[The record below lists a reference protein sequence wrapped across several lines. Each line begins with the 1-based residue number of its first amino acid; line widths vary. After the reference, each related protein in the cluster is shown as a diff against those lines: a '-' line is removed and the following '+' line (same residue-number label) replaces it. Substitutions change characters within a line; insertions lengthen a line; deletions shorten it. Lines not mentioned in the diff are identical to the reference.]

1 MAQTPGS
8 TDARAQRKTRV
19 GVVVSNRMT
28 KTIVVRVEQLVRH
41 PKYNRVI
48 SHTSK
53 FKAHDEAQS
62 AAIGDRVKIMETR
75 PISRD
80 KRWRLVEI
88 VERASTAPPVPDQ
101 EAAPQPRPS
110 RGTRQR
116 RGGEEVP
123 TAQLEGEPRRKAAPA
138 DAASMHAPEAGPS

>member
-1 MAQTPGS
+1 MPETPLD
-8 TDARAQRKTRV
+8 TAARAQRKVRF

-41 PKYNRVI
+41 PKYSRVI

-62 AAIGDRVKIMETR
+62 AAIGDWVKIMETR
-75 PISRD
+75 PISKD

-88 VERASTAPPVPDQ
+88 VERASTAPPLPDQ
-101 EAAPQPRPS
+101 EAAPK
-110 RGTRQR
+110 
-116 RGGEEVP
+116 
-123 TAQLEGEPRRKAAPA
+123 PRRKAAPA
-138 DAASMHAPEAGPS
+138 DAASKGAPEVTPS